1 MPYDTS
7 NVHKSPTK
15 YLTNVSPQTLFQT
28 IDNTDA
34 SNKQGGQSLRKG
46 GRHLNKENKPNE
58 PDESFVCELE
68 DGSVVSIDATD
79 EQMREMR
86 SALRDGD
93 LVSQVSTME
102 VDIMPQTSQDQIVQ
116 GGDFLTARDNKKK
129 IAKLPPGS
137 IKTQTKA
144 RRLAEHSQRRL
155 GTLFRT
161 NRMLVILVNDIEERK
176 PSFGARETSDK
187 IFGTNGDP
195 ETPSVQLSGC
205 SNNQTSL
212 TPDSGDP
219 AVNSLMDAPGV
230 VEVNIAISISPF
242 DGPAIENAAIEAA
255 MEKLGIRLPGMFD
268 FVAIVIEDCLDS
280 SECGFAAYAY
290 LNSWKS
296 LYVKD
301 FYTYPAIMTHELG
314 HNFNLGHSGLTR
326 TYDDWSCS
334 MGNPLWGD
342 HLDKMCFK

>member
-1 MPYDTS
+1 MCI
-7 NVHKSPTK
+7 PT
-15 YLTNVSPQTLFQT
+15 YLTNISPQTLFQT
-28 IDNTDA
+28 IADA
-34 SNKQGGQSLRKG
+34 SNGGKSLRKG
-46 GRHLNKENKPNE
+46 GKHRNKENKPNE

-68 DGSVVSIDATD
+68 DGSVVPIDATD
-79 EQMREMR
+79 EQLREMR
-86 SALRDGD
+86 SALRDGN

-102 VDIMPQTSQDQIVQ
+102 VDMMPQTSLDQIVQ
-116 GGDFLTARDNKKK
+116 EGEAPGARGNEKK

-144 RRLAEHSQRRL
+144 RRLSEHSTRRL

-161 NRMLVILVNDIEERK
+161 NRMLVILVNDIEDRK
-176 PSFGARETSDK
+176 PSFGASETSDK
-187 IFGTNGDP
+187 IFGTNGDL
-195 ETPSVQLSGC
+195 ETPGIQLSGC

-219 AVNSLMDAPGV
+219 AVNALMDAPGV
-230 VEVNIAISISPF
+230 VEVDIAISISPF
-242 DGPAIENAAIEAA
+242 DGTSIENAAIEAA

-268 FVAIVIEDCLDS
+268 FVAIVIQDCLDS

>member
-1 MPYDTS
+1 MPCYTS
-7 NVHKSPTK
+7 NMRSNT
-15 YLTNVSPQTLFQT
+15 YLTNIVPQTLFQT

-34 SNKQGGQSLRKG
+34 RNKQDGQSLRKG
-46 GRHLNKENKPNE
+46 GKHRNKENKPNE

-68 DGSVVSIDATD
+68 DGSVVSIDATE
-79 EQMREMR
+79 EQLREMR
-86 SALRDGD
+86 SALRDGN
-93 LVSQVSTME
+93 LVSQVSTMD
-102 VDIMPQTSQDQIVQ
+102 VDMMPQTSPDQSLQ
-116 GGDFLTARDNKKK
+116 GGEALRARSNNNKNK

-144 RRLAEHSQRRL
+144 RRLTEHSQRRL
-155 GTLFRT
+155 GTLFRP
-161 NRMLVILVNDIEERK
+161 NRMLVILVNDIEDRK
-176 PSFGARETSDK
+176 PSLGASETSDK
-187 IFGTNGDP
+187 IFGTNGDL
-195 ETPSVQLSGC
+195 ETPGVQLSGC

-230 VEVNIAISISPF
+230 VKVDIAISISPF

-268 FVAIVIEDCLDS
+268 FVAIVIQDCLDS